1 MPFSEVFKMASGL
14 DCYAV
19 FEYHLAGHDIWLR
32 LVETSPGNAE
42 WRRDLSISHDHIGD
56 MQNAQDW
63 RTSATTTPCADFY
76 AALGARAEAAVIKL
90 KATERTGS

>member
-1 MPFSEVFKMASGL
+1 MASGL

-63 RTSATTTPCADFY
+63 RPRPRRPHAPTSTQPWAPAPK
-76 AALGARAEAAVIKL
+76 R
-90 KATERTGS
+90 R